1 MYFSLYIIHLRKCL
15 KGQSIYT
22 ILNNHPE
29 IKFCEKTIYNYVE
42 IRLFK
47 DQSVTIMT
55 LKRKVKRI
63 AHKKQSNKREESNNY
78 NGRIYFVEL

>member
-1 MYFSLYIIHLRKCL
+1 
-15 KGQSIYT
+15 
-22 ILNNHPE
+22 
-29 IKFCEKTIYNYVE
+29 
-42 IRLFK
+42 
-47 DQSVTIMT
+47 MT